1 MPLSA
6 QAIDAKSNIPTR
18 QKNICRM
25 VEPPFQSDM
34 SQHRKVIRNMTL
46 PDSAF
51 IFTISLCRLFSLL
64 GSVRLQGVL
73 DWWKNIWLSIRC
85 SLIGVIVG
93 VIPGLGGSVV
103 DWIAYGHTVQTTS
116 DKKGFGSGEIRGVI
130 GPESSNN
137 AKEGGGLV
145 PTLIFGIPGSGS
157 MAILLGGMALLGYDA
172 GPQLITNNPDITYTT
187 VWPLGGI

>member
-1 MPLSA
+1 
-6 QAIDAKSNIPTR
+6 
-18 QKNICRM
+18 M

-34 SQHRKVIRNMTL
+34 SQHRKVIRSMIL

-116 DKKGFGSGEIRGVI
+116 DKKGFGSGEIRGVF